1 MMNFG
6 DQSSSS
12 SKNPRFVSNNNNETN
27 NNNKIQNENINS
39 YPGLVTFVQIDQK
52 QQQQQQQQNL
62 SITTMNNSNLLTNL
76 QQSQQSTGRFPY
88 NVHQRRSSQSQL
100 MQQQQ
105 STINPMENYQTFQQQ
120 IQSNVFGPISNY
132 QSIQSIIPQPQ
143 QPPSLQQR
151 FNQRQQLTKSSPM
164 MMMMNPNNNH
174 HHQHH
179 HHLMMAQQQQND
191 AITTAIIRPP
201 PGFGP
206 TTTSTSGINQWQSS
220 TNIVQ
225 PLSMQ
230 QQITK
235 NPHKCPNLNRML
247 SALAMQFQQSQQTPQ
262 QQQISMTQRCPPT
275 LQSTSSSSANN
286 NQQSVIYDFVN
297 PNFNPTNNNVQFGN
311 QNWPSIQQQPLSSM
325 IGGQQQQGQQTRI
338 NQQIMMTRLNNNI
351 PQSHFFQQHQRLS
364 MLQQPIQQP
373 IQQCS
378 SIINHY
384 LDRIDN
390 NNDEM
395 NVNRCS
401 LQYSSNNNNNLT
413 LNPNALDFVPTNS
426 NNNNNSDRQQ
436 SSDFLEKLSD
446 SPFSLRNNES
456 NIIVDRRCQTD
467 RIITVDENCPI
478 EKPRKQVSFM
488 NDHLYYSHS
497 NDDMILND
505 YVTKLIHDDEKDLI
519 IDASNDDDDDD
530 VGNNDQ
536 SINHQIES
544 LVMKNSES
552 IFTDDDDDDNEDLN
566 LSDHSSVTLLF
577 NDNSDDDDN
586 HDADHHND
594 DDDNDA
600 EKQSPN
606 IVKITDDSDNDQQP
620 KQQQQ
625 QQIVSTQSSID
636 FGSDSEDNF
645 IQPPFR
651 DRCLSLC
658 SATTMMHQTETSPKL
673 TNNFLSC
680 HHHHRQNFHYHHERR
695 SSISSNDSIYSII
708 SIPPS
713 SSSSSTTNRNR
724 SNTISVTS
732 DSQSKRFIKFDRYK
746 TELCIYKSEIGEC
759 PYGDQCCFAHG
770 QDEIRPRPLHD
781 CKERTQP
788 CESFSKDV
796 CYRGSSRCWY
806 LHPKSE
812 YNFERLKNNLQQ
824 WLFKQKFQPELFNK
838 YSSDWFEDDWNP
850 KFSDPSN
857 YQSIIDQPFTDD
869 DNVDFGDKELDEH
882 FAFHRDYYSI
892 YKEILKSLSMVEKK
906 SSPSS
911 TTDILLKT
919 DDPVIMNNYK
929 TKYDYPWPQAGTNK
943 SDQTILHS
951 FYSVPFSSS
960 TTTTSTTT
968 LSEHQTTICDNSETG
983 EKNDSEES
991 FLLNEISRLN
1001 MD

>member
-6 DQSSSS
+6 DQSSSSSS

-52 QQQQQQQQNL
+52 QQQNL

-100 MQQQQ
+100 MQLQQQQ

-143 QPPSLQQR
+143 QQPPSSLQQR

-164 MMMMNPNNNH
+164 MMMMNPNNNPHQHH

-206 TTTSTSGINQWQSS
+206 TSTTSGINQWQSS

-225 PLSMQ
+225 PLTMQ

-311 QNWPSIQQQPLSSM
+311 KNWPSIQQQPLPSM

-395 NVNRCS
+395 NINRCS

-446 SPFSLRNNES
+446 SPFSLRNNE
-456 NIIVDRRCQTD
+456 
-467 RIITVDENCPI
+467 
-478 EKPRKQVSFM
+478 
-488 NDHLYYSHS
+488 
-497 NDDMILND
+497 
-505 YVTKLIHDDEKDLI
+505 
-519 IDASNDDDDDD
+519 
-530 VGNNDQ
+530 
-536 SINHQIES
+536 
-544 LVMKNSES
+544 
-552 IFTDDDDDDNEDLN
+552 
-566 LSDHSSVTLLF
+566 
-577 NDNSDDDDN
+577 
-586 HDADHHND
+586 
-594 DDDNDA
+594 
-600 EKQSPN
+600 
-606 IVKITDDSDNDQQP
+606 
-620 KQQQQ
+620 
-625 QQIVSTQSSID
+625 
-636 FGSDSEDNF
+636 
-645 IQPPFR
+645 
-651 DRCLSLC
+651 
-658 SATTMMHQTETSPKL
+658 
-673 TNNFLSC
+673 
-680 HHHHRQNFHYHHERR
+680 
-695 SSISSNDSIYSII
+695 
-708 SIPPS
+708 
-713 SSSSSTTNRNR
+713 
-724 SNTISVTS
+724 
-732 DSQSKRFIKFDRYK
+732 
-746 TELCIYKSEIGEC
+746 
-759 PYGDQCCFAHG
+759 
-770 QDEIRPRPLHD
+770 
-781 CKERTQP
+781 
-788 CESFSKDV
+788 
-796 CYRGSSRCWY
+796 
-806 LHPKSE
+806 
-812 YNFERLKNNLQQ
+812 
-824 WLFKQKFQPELFNK
+824 
-838 YSSDWFEDDWNP
+838 
-850 KFSDPSN
+850 
-857 YQSIIDQPFTDD
+857 
-869 DNVDFGDKELDEH
+869 
-882 FAFHRDYYSI
+882 
-892 YKEILKSLSMVEKK
+892 
-906 SSPSS
+906 
-911 TTDILLKT
+911 
-919 DDPVIMNNYK
+919 
-929 TKYDYPWPQAGTNK
+929 
-943 SDQTILHS
+943 
-951 FYSVPFSSS
+951 
-960 TTTTSTTT
+960 
-968 LSEHQTTICDNSETG
+968 
-983 EKNDSEES
+983 
-991 FLLNEISRLN
+991 
-1001 MD
+1001 